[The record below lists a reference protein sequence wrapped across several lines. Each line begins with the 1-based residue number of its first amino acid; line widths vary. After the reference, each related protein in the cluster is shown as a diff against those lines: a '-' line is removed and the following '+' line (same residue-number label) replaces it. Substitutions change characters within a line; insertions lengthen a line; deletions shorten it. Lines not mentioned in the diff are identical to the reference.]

1 MTDVQHALIH
11 AWTLSGDGGGR
22 RLEAADLARALHDR
36 AAPLWLHLDRSAP
49 GLAAWLTEVAAVP
62 EAAVRALLAEDTR
75 PRFEPWGE
83 AALVNLR
90 GVNLNPGA
98 SPEDMLSLRLWVT
111 DSLVISFRRYPIM
124 AVRDMDARLESGH
137 GPCGVGQFVAMV
149 AEGLTARM
157 APFLSTIDDEIE
169 ALEDLLEAREQ
180 ADGFTSLR
188 PTRRRAGILRRFL
201 SPQQSA
207 VARIAE
213 TPAGW
218 LTDTDRISLRQTADD
233 VLRFVEDLDSVRE
246 RATFLMDALDQQQ
259 AERTNRTMYLLTVVA
274 GIFLPLGFLTGL
286 LGINVGGMPGTDS
299 DAAFWIVCGLLTVV
313 VMLEVLIFRRKRWI

>member
-1 MTDVQHALIH
+1 MTDLKHALIH
-11 AWTLSGDGGGR
+11 VWALDGEGGGHR
-22 RLEAADLARALHDR
+22 VEAAALGAALKDR
-36 AAPLWLHLDRSAP
+36 QCPLWIHLDRSAP
-49 GLAAWLTEVAAVP
+49 GLAPWLTDVAGVP

-83 AALVNLR
+83 AALLNLR

-98 SPEDMLSLRLWVT
+98 SPEDMLSLRMWVT
-111 DSLVISFRRYPIM
+111 EALVISFRRYPIM
-124 AVRDMDARLESGH
+124 AVRELDVRLDTGD
-137 GPCGVGQFVAMV
+137 GPRGVGQLIAMA

-157 APFLSTIDDEIE
+157 APFLSAIDDEIE
-169 ALEDLLEAREQ
+169 AMEDRLEADEQ
-180 ADGFTSLR
+180 SDAFDGLR

-201 SPQQSA
+201 SPQQAA

-213 TPAGW
+213 TGAPW
-218 LTDTDRISLRQTADD
+218 LADADRVSLRQTADD

-246 RATFLMDALDQQQ
+246 RATFLMDALDQRQ

-299 DAAFWIVCGLLTVV
+299 GAAFWIVCGLLAVV
-313 VMLEVLIFRRKRWI
+313 VAFEIWIFRRKRWI